1 MSLYVYVWK
10 NNQKRAQLYDR
21 QCVVLVRGAM
31 NSCLVE
37 FVDNGQR
44 EIVSRWAIRKST
56 TSCGSGLAEKLG
68 ERDA

>member
-10 NNQKRAQLYDR
+10 NNQKRAQLCGR
-21 QCVVLVRGAM
+21 QCVVLARGAM

-56 TSCGSGLAEKLG
+56 ASRPKEEYGF
-68 ERDA
+68 